1 MLAEGDAD
9 FRLFKVVCNDRRC
22 QNTMYVSAGETEI
35 ECFQC
40 GQRFPKSSLRDVQG
54 ITTVDFPT
62 GLDLYLRRMIL
73 NNSLPKRG
81 TEMVKV
87 LGLSNYYCKLLSP
100 FLTIY
105 GMDKETGKAKLLKDM
120 NRGDIFDCSS
130 FGDRAFLIEPE
141 HVNIPGFGRDI
152 TGSMNYLSET
162 LKLIKSSNGNEE
174 RLLPIHT
181 DGDGHCLVHAI
192 SRALV
197 GRELFWHPLRC
208 SLKKHFETNL
218 DKYKELFKDFI
229 DTEEWQSIID
239 ECDPEFKP
247 PEGELHGL
255 RNIHIF
261 GLANVLRRPIIL
273 LDSLECMKKCGD
285 YSAIFLPGLV
295 DAAGCKGRDKTSNK
309 PICIA
314 WSSYSHNHYIPLV
327 GIRNMPLPVLPLS
340 LLPKVWGMPQTEI
353 NTYIE
358 FDDDGNCTI
367 GGCRVLSDSYIQRL
381 VGAMEGQFYE
391 QSQIHPSIV
400 ADTKLFLCADNV
412 LLNTKVTT
420 VIQKA
425 KTIVAEERLFRCM
438 NCKALCEM
446 RFDTSWL
453 CRGGILYNSLLQMH
467 KNLVPG
473 KSYKMPIDSN
483 YRLYCKYDSLNDI
496 LVPDMNSCSI
506 EKCCW
511 CQSTNLVKLKADGS
525 SICEPESDL
534 NTKSNLPNQGFDKS
548 GQSPKKQAGEDVPEM
563 LTLKIQWG
571 DLEAEDVIPD
581 FKLVKRECIG
591 KAVIEITSSFICKHF
606 PEYIHNVDLHSFV
619 VEKIVQRAGISAL
632 FESTSEAEPKISKK
646 EEMEASSDV
655 KEECVVGSSPQK
667 QLTTSTCENSTETH
681 SSSPPTSEPQ
691 FVKVVSQNAQ
701 AFRTETKEPTEA
713 NLILSENGISYTQ
726 LQEWIKDKF
735 SIPIPNQR
743 IKIGF
748 PPKELEAPVNS
759 TQPLPL
765 KHGDRLVVENCPKQT
780 ANRLLSAC
788 IVRNTARD
796 FSSQNPYTAI
806 QSDVLWNL
814 AKLSPE
820 QFRKGG
826 TFYEEV
832 AGSRIL
838 YDMVHFFVEAF
849 PNKTFSY
856 NHHSDSIEL
865 CVKPLGHFEISVDLD
880 SRIEQVQ
887 EGESVKGYRKCP
899 VMSLKTGHK
908 DPIVNKTIKK
918 SLPSTAQTSSENHA
932 APLVRKGP
940 GFSILTSPES
950 SERMD
955 IS

>member
-1 MLAEGDAD
+1 MLSDGDSD
-9 FRLFKVVCNDRRC
+9 FRLQRVVCNDRRC
-22 QNTMYVSAGETEI
+22 QNIMFVSSLEIEI

-40 GQRFPKSSLRDVQG
+40 GQKFLKNSLRNVQG
-54 ITTVDFPT
+54 VMPEDFAN
-62 GLDLYLRRMIL
+62 GLDLYIRRL
-73 NNSLPKRG
+73 LLTSFLPKRG
-81 TEMVKV
+81 PEMVKV

-100 FLTIY
+100 FLTRY

-120 NRGDIFDCSS
+120 NRGEIFDCSS

-162 LKLIKSSNGNEE
+162 LKLIRSSNGNEE

-208 SLKKHFETNL
+208 CLKKHFETNL

-261 GLANVLRRPIIL
+261 GLANVLKRPIIL

-295 DAAGCKGRDKTSNK
+295 DAEGCRGRDKSLNK

-340 LLPKVWGMPQTEI
+340 LLPKVWGMPQSET

-358 FDDDGNCTI
+358 FDDSGNCTI
-367 GGCRVLSDSYIQRL
+367 GGCRVLSDNYIQRL
-381 VGAMEGQFYE
+381 VVAMEGQFFEHYK
-391 QSQIHPSIV
+391 IHPSLV

-412 LLNTKVTT
+412 LLNTKAIT

-425 KTIVAEERLFRCM
+425 KALVAEERLFKCM
-438 NCKALCEM
+438 HCKALNEM
-446 RFDTSWL
+446 HFDLSWF
-453 CRGGILYNSLLQMH
+453 CRGGVLYNSLFKIN

-473 KSYKMPIDSN
+473 KYYDITIDSIYHYECRYEPLKDVFIPN
-483 YRLYCKYDSLNDI
+483 
-496 LVPDMNSCSI
+496 MNSSFI
-506 EKCCW
+506 EKCCF
-511 CQSTNLVKLKADGS
+511 CQSTFLKRIRADGS
-525 SICEPESDL
+525 IVCESESDL
-534 NTKSNLPNQGFDKS
+534 NEKKNPQGLDKI
-548 GQSPKKQAGEDVPEM
+548 GQLSEKQSEDVPEM
-563 LTLKIQWG
+563 LILKIKYG

-581 FKLVKRECIG
+581 FKLVKKECIG
-591 KAVIEITSSFICKHF
+591 KAVVAICSSFICKHF
-606 PEYIHNVDLHSFV
+606 PKHVHNVALHTFV
-619 VEKIVQRAGISAL
+619 AEKIVQTAGISTVRAL
-632 FESTSEAEPKISKK
+632 PSQDELNIRKK
-646 EEMEASSDV
+646 EECIAST
-655 KEECVVGSSPQK
+655 SSQK
-667 QLTTSTCENSTETH
+667 QLTASTNPSSTETQ
-681 SSSPPTSEPQ
+681 SCPSTSNRQ

-701 AFRTETKEPTEA
+701 VA
-713 NLILSENGISYTQ
+713 NLSLSENGISYFQ

-735 SIPIPNQR
+735 SIPIPNQT

-748 PPKELEAPVNS
+748 PPKELEPPVDS

-765 KHGDRLVVENCPKQT
+765 KHGDRLVVENCPKQIT
-780 ANRLLSAC
+780 SRPSSAS
-788 IVRNTARD
+788 IARNAARD
-796 FSSQNPYTAI
+796 FSSQKPYTTY

-826 TFYEEV
+826 KFYEEV

-838 YDMVHFFVEAF
+838 YDMVHFFIDSF

-899 VMSLKTGHK
+899 VMSLKIGHK
-908 DPIVNKTIKK
+908 DPVVNKTLKK
-918 SLPSTAQTSSENHA
+918 NLPSTAQTSSENHA
-932 APLVRKGP
+932 IPLVRKGP
-940 GFSILTSPES
+940 GFSILTSPEPP
-950 SERMD
+950 ERMD
-955 IS
+955 IT

>member
-1 MLAEGDAD
+1 MDFKVEFFKMLAESSAE
-9 FRLFKVVCNDRRC
+9 FRLFKAVCNDRRC
-22 QNTMYVSAGETEI
+22 QNTMYVSSVEAEI

-40 GQRFPKSSLRDVQG
+40 GQRFPRSSLGDIQG
-54 ITTVDFPT
+54 VETVDFPNV
-62 GLDLYLRRMIL
+62 LDVYLRRMIL
-73 NNSLPKRG
+73 NHSLPKRG

-100 FLTIY
+100 FLTRY

-120 NRGDIFDCSS
+120 NRGDIFDFSS

-162 LKLIKSSNGNEE
+162 LKLIRSSNGNEE

-208 SLKKHFETNL
+208 CLKRHFQTNL
-218 DKYKELFKDFI
+218 DKYKELFRDFI

-285 YSAIFLPGLV
+285 YSV
-295 DAAGCKGRDKTSNK
+295 
-309 PICIA
+309 
-314 WSSYSHNHYIPLV
+314 
-327 GIRNMPLPVLPLS
+327 PLPVLPLF

-358 FDDDGNCTI
+358 FGDDGNCTI
-367 GGCRVLSDSYIQRL
+367 GGCRVLSDRYIQRL

-391 QSQIHPSIV
+391 QYEIHPSIV

-412 LLNTKVTT
+412 LLNTKVIT

-425 KTIVAEERLFRCM
+425 KAIVAEEQLFRCM

-446 RFDTSWL
+446 RFDAGWL
-453 CRGGILYNSLLQMH
+453 CRGGLFYNSLLQVH

-473 KSYKMPIDSN
+473 KLYKMPSDSN
-483 YRLYCKYDSLNDI
+483 YRFNCKYDSLNDV
-496 LVPDMNSCSI
+496 LVPDMNSSTI

-511 CQSTNLVKLKADGS
+511 CQSNVLMKLKADGS
-525 SICEPESDL
+525 MISDL
-534 NTKSNLPNQGFDKS
+534 NTKSDLPNQGLEKAA
-548 GQSPKKQAGEDVPEM
+548 QSSKNQAGEDVPEM
-563 LTLKIQWG
+563 LMLKIQWG
-571 DLEAEDVIPD
+571 DHEAEDVIPD
-581 FKLVKRECIG
+581 FKLVKKECIV
-591 KAVIEITSSFICKHF
+591 KEVIQITSSFICKHF
-606 PEYIHNVDLHSFV
+606 SEHIHNVDLHSFV
-619 VEKIVQRAGISAL
+619 AEKIVQKAGISSL
-632 FESTSEAEPKISKK
+632 FYSTSEAEPEISK
-646 EEMEASSDV
+646 EGEMEASGDAR
-655 KEECVVGSSPQK
+655 KECIVGSSPLK
-667 QLTTSTCENSTETH
+667 QPITSTCENSTGTLLQ
-681 SSSPPTSEPQ
+681 SSPTSEPQ
-691 FVKVVSQNAQ
+691 FVKVVSPNAQ
-701 AFRTETKEPTEA
+701 AA
-713 NLILSENGISYTQ
+713 NLTLNENGISYTQ
-726 LQEWIKDKF
+726 LQDWIKDKF
-735 SIPIPNQR
+735 SIPVPNQR

-765 KHGDRLVVENCPKQT
+765 KHGDRLVVENCPKQIT
-780 ANRLLSAC
+780 NRLPNSC
-788 IVRNTARD
+788 IARNPARD
-796 FSSQNPYTAI
+796 FSSLTSYTTI

-826 TFYEEV
+826 GVYEEV

-838 YDMVHFFVEAF
+838 CDMVHFFIEGF

-865 CVKPLGHFEISVDLD
+865 CVKPLGHFEITVDLD

-887 EGESVKGYRKCP
+887 EGESVNGYRKCP

-908 DPIVNKTIKK
+908 DPIVNKTVKK
-918 SLPSTAQTSSENHA
+918 SLPSTAQTSSESHA